1 MEGFTTDF
9 LDDGSVLVRYKDEI
23 GWVSS
28 HHLTI
33 PKALQLKAAYERKH
47 NLPHDHNTPCPL
59 D

>member
-9 LDDGSVLVRYKDEI
+9 LDDGSVLVRYRDEI

-33 PKALQLKAAYERKH
+33 PKALQLRAAYNRKH
-47 NLPHDHNTPCPL
+47 NLPEDFN